1 MKQNIIM
8 AVLTKAN
15 LHSVDIYRLI
25 KKTNNVKEG
34 QREKLTQL
42 FLSFY
47 SVITT
52 IKFSLKKQLFTT
64 NAVFFKLLATH
75 FEQIKP
81 FHTLIIKI

>member
-15 LHSVDIYRLI
+15 LHSVDICRLI

-42 FLSFY
+42 FMSFY

-64 NAVFFKLLATH
+64 NAVFF
-75 FEQIKP
+75 
-81 FHTLIIKI
+81 

>member
-15 LHSVDIYRLI
+15 LHSVDICRLI
-25 KKTNNVKEG
+25 KKINNVKEG

-42 FLSFY
+42 FMSFY

-64 NAVFFKLLATH
+64 NAVFLNYWLRVLNRSSHFTH
-75 FEQIKP
+75 
-81 FHTLIIKI
+81 

>member
-15 LHSVDIYRLI
+15 LHSVDICIMI

-42 FLSFY
+42 FMSFY
-47 SVITT
+47 
-52 IKFSLKKQLFTT
+52 
-64 NAVFFKLLATH
+64 
-75 FEQIKP
+75 
-81 FHTLIIKI
+81 

>member
-15 LHSVDIYRLI
+15 LHSVDICRLI

-34 QREKLTQL
+34 QTEKLTQL
-42 FLSFY
+42 FMSFY
-47 SVITT
+47 LVITT

-64 NAVFFKLLATH
+64 NAVFF
-75 FEQIKP
+75 
-81 FHTLIIKI
+81 

>member
-8 AVLTKAN
+8 AMLTKAN
-15 LHSVDIYRLI
+15 LHSVNICRLI

-42 FLSFY
+42 FMSFY

-64 NAVFFKLLATH
+64 NAVFF
-75 FEQIKP
+75 
-81 FHTLIIKI
+81 LIIGDAFWTDQAISHTDN